1 MMYHIVP
8 VTNYMQNCTLI
19 WCDETKEAAI
29 VDPGGDVETLIAE
42 IEARQLTLTKVLLT
56 HGHFDHIAGTSQI
69 VEHFNVPIYGPHKDD
84 NFLLEELEQQCRM
97 FNFPCGK
104 SFTPDSWLN
113 EGDTVTIGKTISLAV
128 LHCPGHTPGHIIFVN
143 HQNKIIS
150 MGDVL
155 FKESIG
161 RTDFPRGNHADLIAS
176 IKNKV
181 LPLGDDYLFIPGHG
195 PMSNLGHERQFNPFL
210 QDEMPIW

>member
-42 IEARQLTLTKVLLT
+42 IEERQLTLTKVLLT

-69 VEHFNVPIYGPHKDD
+69 VEHFNVPVYGPHKDD

-113 EGDTVTIGKTISLAV
+113 EGNT
-128 LHCPGHTPGHIIFVN
+128 
-143 HQNKIIS
+143 
-150 MGDVL
+150 L
-155 FKESIG
+155 FLIEAIRSAW
-161 RTDFPRGNHADLIAS
+161 FPRGKSVRPMLSLNNTSPIEIS
-176 IKNKV
+176 
-181 LPLGDDYLFIPGHG
+181 LF
-195 PMSNLGHERQFNPFL
+195 
-210 QDEMPIW
+210 